1 MRIPYYP
8 SDPVSFAEAV
18 VPYAENN
25 MVTGYWLP
33 YRSVKTSNPDVIG
46 GSTFDYDYAVQL
58 LGAMIDKN
66 IQLREAGNESI
77 DLFKKAYYYLD
88 SLID

>member
-1 MRIPYYP
+1 MHNL
-8 SDPVSFAEAV
+8 EK
-18 VPYAENN
+18 E
-25 MVTGYWLP
+25 YWLP

-88 SLID
+88 SLIDEPTADTAGKLYSYSSYCNDKI